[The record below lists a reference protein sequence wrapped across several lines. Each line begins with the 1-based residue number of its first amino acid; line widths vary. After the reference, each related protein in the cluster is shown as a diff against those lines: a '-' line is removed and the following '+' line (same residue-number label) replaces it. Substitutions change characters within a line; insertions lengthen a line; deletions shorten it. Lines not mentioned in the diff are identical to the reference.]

1 MTYIK
6 KVTVSLVIAIVLL
19 FYPSV
24 CYGDSL
30 QQVLNQDSLAT
41 MEQENEETLFVDI
54 RKIVLINLDLI
65 EEKLSTI
72 KVELQKAREQAIRRE
87 KGQRI
92 VDATYSVSSPGAGW
106 CAAWISMCYQSAGF
120 GYPGG
125 NANNMYW
132 NFCHSSN
139 RDELIPGMIIAV
151 PSHTRTGYLG
161 RRYGHVG
168 IIIERD
174 GQYFVRDNIGYIN
187 ERTLDEWISYYGT
200 SYIPQWGFAG
210 GI

>member
-19 FYPSV
+19 FCPSV

-30 QQVLNQDSLAT
+30 RQVLNQDSLAT
-41 MEQENEETLFVDI
+41 MEQENEETLFADI
-54 RKIVLINLDLI
+54 GKIVFVNLDLI

-72 KVELQKAREQAIRRE
+72 KAELQKAREQAVRRE

-92 VDATYSVSSPGAGW
+92 VDATYSVPSPGAGW
-106 CAAWISMCYQSAGF
+106 CAAWVSRCYQSAGF

-168 IIIERD
+168 IIVEYG
-174 GQYFVRDNIGYIN
+174 GQWYVRDNIGYIN
-187 ERTLDEWISYYGT
+187 ERPLDEWIGYYGT
-200 SYIPQWGFAG
+200 NYTPQWGFAG
-210 GI
+210 NI